1 MGEIECSCN
10 GNSKWLCLFGRTNGR
25 VHPATGENIPP
36 ATTDDFVCEVCLNN
50 YDTMIHKPYSLVPC
64 GHTYCIECLN
74 RITRCPSCRIEFQ
87 DKIPNWE
94 ISRRLNST
102 TAPSAPVKS
111 KNSHAKKPSAPVQSD
126 YSPSAARSSSA
137 QSDYSPAAAQSSF
150 GRVFGELFEFS
161 DDLKDEGFI
170 GLLAVMVA
178 YISIIS
184 LIWPSAFAYVAVQH
198 QSECFINSMI
208 PIWMIIYGFFSI
220 GLIVTLCA
228 FCEFLILT

>member
-10 GNSKWLCLFGRTNGR
+10 GNSKWLCLFGSTNGR
-25 VHPATGENIPP
+25 VHPATGENIHP

-50 YDTMIHKPYSLVPC
+50 YDTMTHKPYSLVPC

-74 RITRCPSCRIEFQ
+74 RIIRCPSCRIEFQ

-94 ISRRLNST
+94 ISRRLNPA

-111 KNSHAKKPSAPVQSD
+111 KNSYAKKPSAPVQSD
-126 YSPSAARSSSA
+126 NSPAAARSSSA
-137 QSDYSPAAAQSSF
+137 QSDSPPAAVQSSF
-150 GRVFGELFEFS
+150 GRVFGELFEYL
-161 DDLKDEGFI
+161 DNHKDEGFI
-170 GLLAVMVA
+170 GFQAILVA
-178 YISIIS
+178 YFLIIF

-208 PIWMIIYGFFSI
+208 PIWMMISGFFSI
-220 GLIVTLCA
+220 GLVATLGA

>member
-25 VHPATGENIPP
+25 VHPAAGENIHP
-36 ATTDDFVCEVCLNN
+36 ASTDDFVCEVCLDN

-74 RITRCPSCRIEFQ
+74 RIIRCPSCRIEFQ

-94 ISRRLNST
+94 ISRRLNPA
-102 TAPSAPVKS
+102 TA
-111 KNSHAKKPSAPVQSD
+111 PSAPVQSD
-126 YSPSAARSSSA
+126 NSPAAARSSSA
-137 QSDYSPAAAQSSF
+137 QSDSTPAAVQSSF
-150 GRVFGELFEFS
+150 GRVFGELFEYL
-161 DDLKDEGFI
+161 DNHKDKGFI
-170 GLLAVMVA
+170 GLQAALVA
-178 YISIIS
+178 FFLIIS

-208 PIWMIIYGFFSI
+208 PIWMMISGFFSI
-220 GLIVTLCA
+220 GLVATLGA